1 MKEIATAAEVRECF
15 IIENVDE
22 AEKHLVKTIRE
33 QLDYDTCLE
42 LLASATIA
50 EDQEKVNNRSMC
62 DKMVGIVRQCFLMG
76 FIDSFRK
83 GAEAA
88 KMSFDELFQVEK

>member
-22 AEKHLVKTIRE
+22 AAKSLVETIIK

-42 LLASATIA
+42 LIASAIA

-62 DKMVGIVRQCFLMG
+62 DKMVWIARQCFLMG

-83 GAEAA
+83 SAEAA
-88 KMSFDELFQVEK
+88 QMSFDELFQVEK